1 MQINGAWEFTYRADR
16 DTGEV
21 AVTGEPVYLTTAR
34 SSRTVAK
41 ADGYFD
47 AADDFPAKNM
57 V

>member
-47 AADDFPAKNM
+47 ADDFPAKNM